1 MSQKWTINFQKF
13 STLFFR
19 SYHYPR
25 VSGVARQE
33 KCEDPEYQRNPKNSH
48 IYGNRNRSDP
58 ITPVNTYYPPATVCY
73 VDKSGGWQ
81 CIILSNYIDLIPDAF
96 NNTSSLGSCPEF
108 GVSGSGIVREWKQR
122 YWIDDNGVKRPEN
135 GPNYDYP
142 NNSNSEP
149 QYQYSFVGPLS
160 MSKGC
165 DLTAD
170 FKRNRDLQDR
180 AEYLSNIP
188 EFIYRGTF

>member
-1 MSQKWTINFQKF
+1 M
-13 STLFFR
+13 
-19 SYHYPR
+19 YHF
-25 VSGVARQE
+25 
-33 KCEDPEYQRNPKNSH
+33 YQTH
-48 IYGNRNRSDP
+48 L
-58 ITPVNTYYPPATVCY
+58 ITP
-73 VDKSGGWQ
+73 
-81 CIILSNYIDLIPDAF
+81 
-96 NNTSSLGSCPEF
+96 SLGSCPEF

-122 YWIDDNGVKRPEN
+122 YWIDNNGVKRPEN

-188 EFIYRGTF
+188 EFIYRGSLYCPSNSYIFECILLCIIDQA